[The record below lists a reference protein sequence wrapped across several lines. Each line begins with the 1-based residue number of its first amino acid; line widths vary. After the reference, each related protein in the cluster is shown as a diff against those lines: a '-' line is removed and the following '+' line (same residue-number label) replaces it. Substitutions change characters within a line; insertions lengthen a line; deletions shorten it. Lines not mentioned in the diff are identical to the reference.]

1 MKRSFII
8 AIAMFISLATFA
20 QQRNGERRE
29 RQQRNFN
36 PESMAMAQTN
46 ALDKAVDLDS
56 IQYQIVYLMNYSDAV
71 AMQDSIKARQARREE
86 MRRNGQEMKRQRPTE
101 EEMAARR
108 QVIEQ
113 RQAIRNAQMKEILK
127 PEQYEKYLQYEKEQM
142 KRFRQPG
149 NGPRQRPERREKR
162 Q

>member
-1 MKRSFII
+1 MKRCFII
-8 AIAMFISLATFA
+8 VIAMFISLATFA

-29 RQQRNFN
+29 RQQRDFN

-86 MRRNGQEMKRQRPTE
+86 MRRNGQEMKFQRPTE

-127 PEQYEKYLQYEKEQM
+127 PEQYEKYLQYEKQQQERS
-142 KRFRQPG
+142 KAWGRPG
-149 NGPRQRPERREKR
+149 QGGPRRGNKK
-162 Q
+162 